1 MNKKY
6 EKYLLS
12 WLKKKRIHLN
22 EKINLFS
29 STSLD
34 SFGFIELLVNV
45 EKKYKIRLKHELI
58 FSKKKF
64 SISDL
69 ALIIEKYENKK
80 TKKK

>member
-22 EKINLFS
+22 EKIDLFS

>member
-1 MNKKY
+1 MIKTY

-12 WLKKKRIHLN
+12 WFKKKRIHLN
-22 EKINLFS
+22 EKIDLFS

-34 SFGFIELLVNV
+34 SFGFIELLINV
-45 EKKYKIRLKHELI
+45 EQKYKIKLQHELI

-64 SISDL
+64 TISEL
-69 ALIIEKYENKK
+69 ALMIEKYGNKK